1 MASDKVVL
9 DDQDFANMDVDARV
23 KSLADVEVNEIG
35 QRYKMQEELGSG
47 AQATVYKGQNKKTGG
62 KVAIKVLESQELEDD
77 ELYDA
82 LRMEINL
89 LRQLN
94 HPYVVNLL
102 EVVRDKEHIYIIQE
116 CLGGGE
122 LFEHLL
128 AKGPFK
134 EDYALAI
141 FAQVPIPRR
150 GPAADHTS
158 AGRAHA
164 GRARTRRTRC
174 RPPPSTRR
182 PLRPP
187 LTTPSRPPARDR

>member
-1 MASDKVVL
+1 MASAKVVL

-62 KVAIKVLESQELEDD
+62 KVAIKVLESAELEDD

-94 HPYVVNLL
+94 HPYVVNLI

-141 FAQVPIPRR
+141 FAQVRYRR
-150 GPAADHTS
+150 
-158 AGRAHA
+158 AGRRPHPPHA
-164 GRARTRRTRC
+164 GRACQPRARAERAVARHPQPATHSD
-174 RPPPSTRR
+174 PPHHA
-182 PLRPP
+182 L
-187 LTTPSRPPARDR
+187 PPATRDR